1 MSSDEERL
9 LEQMAQRNWMILAL
23 LLAAS
28 ILVRDPGLSIGIL
41 CGGLTV
47 VTGYQW
53 LHGALV
59 KILQRPDDGAVRSFQ
74 TGYLVRLLA
83 LGVVLG
89 VLIAV
94 LKVNIVGLIIGL
106 SVVVI
111 NIFWTTVKRI
121 I

>member
-1 MSSDEERL
+1 M
-9 LEQMAQRNWMILAL
+9 QMARRNWIILAL
-23 LLAAS
+23 FLVAS
-28 ILVRDPGLSIGIL
+28 ALMRDPAFSLGIL

-59 KILQRPDDGAVRSFQ
+59 KILQRSDAGAVRSFQ

-89 VLIAV
+89 ILIAV
-94 LKVNIVGLIIGL
+94 LKVNIVGLVIGL

>member
-1 MSSDEERL
+1 MSTEEERL
-9 LEQMAQRNWMILAL
+9 LVQMARRNWLILAL

-28 ILVRDPGLSIGIL
+28 ALVRDPAFSVGIL

-47 VTGYQW
+47 VVGYQW

-59 KILQRPDDGAVRSFQ
+59 KILQRTDAGAVRSYQ
-74 TGYLVRLLA
+74 VGYLLRLL
-83 LGVVLG
+83 VLAAVLS

-94 LKVNIVGLIIGL
+94 LKVNIVGLVIGL

-121 I
+121 F